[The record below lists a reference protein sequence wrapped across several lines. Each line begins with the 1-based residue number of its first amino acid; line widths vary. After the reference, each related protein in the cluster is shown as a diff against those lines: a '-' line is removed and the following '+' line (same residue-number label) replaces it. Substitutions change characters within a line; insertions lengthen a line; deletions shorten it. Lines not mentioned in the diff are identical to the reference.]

1 MARESTARGFWG
13 KAEAEMEMGME
24 PIEAIGDLEAE
35 RHREGKGELISGEL
49 ASQHWLIQY
58 FIRIFKA

>member
-13 KAEAEMEMGME
+13 KAEAEMEMGTE
-24 PIEAIGDLEAE
+24 SIEAIGDLEAE
-35 RHREGKGELISGEL
+35 GHREGKGQLISGEL

-58 FIRIFKA
+58 FHKNF